1 LLVIIVELLVALV
14 RLIRFLTDFF
24 VLFFWDGHVLVH
36 AGNCTRPRA
45 KPRSMNLARAAI
57 ETPLGVTLHVVS
69 DGDCIR
75 SADFSRRA
83 VVSAQRTRDAL
94 LREAAR
100 QVRAYFGK
108 RLRRFDL
115 PLHFEGTAFQKD
127 VWSFVAGLE
136 AGQLVSYGDLARLIG
151 RPRAHRGV
159 AAAMR
164 LTPIDLFV
172 PAHRVVGSDGTVR
185 GAGAN
190 SVRRRLLAFE
200 GITLK

>member
-1 LLVIIVELLVALV
+1 MNLAQAAIQTPLGLVLSVQSDGAC
-14 RLIRFLTDFF
+14 IRGAAFS
-24 VLFFWDGHVLVH
+24 H
-36 AGNCTRPRA
+36 A
-45 KPRSMNLARAAI
+45 KPRGTAS
-57 ETPLGVTLHVVS
+57 
-69 DGDCIR
+69 GDP
-75 SADFSRRA
+75 
-83 VVSAQRTRDAL
+83 L

-100 QVRAYFGK
+100 QVRAYFQR

-136 AGQLVSYGDLARLIG
+136 VGQLVSYGDLARLIG

-164 LTPIDLFV
+164 ATPIDLFV

-185 GAGAN
+185 GAGPN

-200 GITLK
+200 GITLG

>member
-1 LLVIIVELLVALV
+1 M
-14 RLIRFLTDFF
+14 
-24 VLFFWDGHVLVH
+24 
-36 AGNCTRPRA
+36 
-45 KPRSMNLARAAI
+45 KLARTAI
-57 ETPLGVTLHVVS
+57 QTPLGLVLVVES
-69 DGDCIR
+69 DGACIR
-75 SADFSRRA
+75 GAEFSRRA
-83 VVSAQRTRDAL
+83 LQSARPADAL

-115 PLHFEGTAFQKD
+115 PLHFEGTQFQKD
-127 VWSFVAGLE
+127 VWSFVADLE
-136 AGQLVSYGDLARLIG
+136 VGQLVSYGDLARLIG

-164 LTPIDLFV
+164 STPIDLFV

-190 SVRRRLLAFE
+190 SLRRRLLAFE
-200 GITLK
+200 GIILR

>member
-1 LLVIIVELLVALV
+1 M
-14 RLIRFLTDFF
+14 
-24 VLFFWDGHVLVH
+24 
-36 AGNCTRPRA
+36 
-45 KPRSMNLARAAI
+45 KLARAVI
-57 ETPLGVTLHVVS
+57 QTPLKLTLVVDS
-69 DGDCIR
+69 DGEGIVN
-75 SADFSRRA
+75 AQFSRA
-83 VVSAQRTRDAL
+83 KHTSSAKITDAL
-94 LREAAR
+94 LREAKR
-100 QVRAYFGK
+100 QVDAYFRK
-108 RLRRFDL
+108 RLARFDV

-127 VWSFVAGLE
+127 VWTFVAGLE

-164 LTPIDLFV
+164 QTPIDLFI

-200 GITLK
+200 GIILK